1 MSSFVGSGIRMMMI
15 NYMLE
20 MMIMMMM
27 MMVMITMDILSI
39 PDPGTI
45 EPLDHKLPKDI
56 GSEGADFTLKCLD
69 KVETKYFMLFNPQV
83 QDLCISLS
91 ASLMY
96 FCIKQIVFL

>member
-1 MSSFVGSGIRMMMI
+1 MKIT
-15 NYMLE
+15 
-20 MMIMMMM
+20 MMMM
-27 MMVMITMDILSI
+27 MLTIMVTMDILSI

-91 ASLMY
+91 ATLMY

>member
-1 MSSFVGSGIRMMMI
+1 MI

-20 MMIMMMM
+20 MMIM

-69 KVETKYFMLFNPQV
+69 KVETKYFMLFKMQL
-83 QDLCISLS
+83 QDLLNFLICNL
-91 ASLMY
+91 
-96 FCIKQIVFL
+96 KVFLHQTNCIFVKLA